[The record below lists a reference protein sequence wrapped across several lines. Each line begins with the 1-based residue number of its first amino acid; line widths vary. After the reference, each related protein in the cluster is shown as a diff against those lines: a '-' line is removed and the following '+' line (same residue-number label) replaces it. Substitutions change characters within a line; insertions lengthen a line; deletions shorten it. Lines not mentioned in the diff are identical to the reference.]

1 MKVLYVPSD
10 RQGAGKTSFCATLAL
25 RLASEGRKVGLFK
38 PFTIAPEQSAEDED
52 ARLYQR
58 LLGQVDGGWPTQISL
73 EGLSNGE
80 LIEQAART
88 CRDVFQDRDVVIVEG
103 LPGLSLQASADLAE
117 ALDAQV
123 VAIAGYRADL
133 KAEEFY
139 GAGHLFGRRLAG
151 VVLNGLTTYMGTQ
164 ARSELLPGL
173 ERQGIRV
180 LGELPED
187 RRLLGVTVGE
197 LAQHLE
203 GRFLL
208 WEEGADNLVEHLMIG
223 GLVLDSGTAYFEQRE
238 NKAVVVRGDRP
249 DIQMAALNTPTSCLV
264 LTGGKEPIEYVL
276 YEAEQVEVPILLV
289 QGDTHS
295 TAQALEGLD
304 SRARFGHPLKLE
316 RFQRLIEDHLDTA
329 AIYSSLDLN

>member
-10 RQGAGKTSFCATLAL
+10 RVGAGKTTFCATLAL
-25 RLASEGRKVGLFK
+25 RLVSEGRRVGLFK
-38 PFTIAPEQSAEDED
+38 PFTVAPEEAVEDED

-58 LLGQVDGGWPTQISL
+58 LLGQVDGVWPTQVSL
-73 EGLSNGE
+73 EGLSNGGP
-80 LIEQAART
+80 IEQAART

-103 LPGLSLQASADLAE
+103 LADLSLQASADLAE

-133 KAEEFY
+133 KAEELY
-139 GAGHLFGRRLAG
+139 GAGQLFGRRLAG
-151 VVLNGLTTYMGTQ
+151 IVLNGLTTYMGTQ
-164 ARSELLPGL
+164 ARSELIPEL

-180 LGELPED
+180 LGEVPED

-203 GRFLL
+203 GRFLV

-223 GLVLDSGTAYFEQRE
+223 GLILDSGTAYFEQRE

-249 DIQMAALNTPTSCLV
+249 DIQMAALATPTSCLL

-295 TAQALEGLD
+295 TAQALESLD
-304 SRARFGHPLKLE
+304 GRARFGHPLKLE
-316 RFQRLIEDHLDTA
+316 RFGRLIEDCLDTA
-329 AIYSSLDLN
+329 AIYSALDLN